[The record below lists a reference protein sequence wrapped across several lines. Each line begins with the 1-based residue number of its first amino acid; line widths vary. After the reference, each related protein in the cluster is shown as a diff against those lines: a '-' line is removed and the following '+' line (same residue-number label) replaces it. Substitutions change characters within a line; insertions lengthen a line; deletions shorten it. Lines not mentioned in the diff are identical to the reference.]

1 MLCAVR
7 GAQAH
12 RQSTRRERPIEQ
24 AWSEIP
30 GVASPPDTQLLLNR
44 YKAELQSAFR
54 EAVRQLSPRERN
66 LLRYCY
72 LNRLTGEQ
80 IAQL

>member
-7 GAQAH
+7 EAQAH
-12 RQSTRRERPIEQ
+12 RQSTQRERPIEQ